1 MISDY
6 RDEIWMRRAL
16 SLAQSAS
23 DIDEVPVGALVV
35 RNGQVLAEGFNQREK
50 KFSVLSHAELEAI
63 QIANQK
69 LMSWRLAGCTL
80 YVTLEPCIMCA
91 GAIYQSRIERVVF
104 GAMDP
109 KAGATGSLYKI
120 QTDERLNHRFQVTSG
135 VLGDECG
142 QILRDFFRKKRT

>member
-1 MISDY
+1 
-6 RDEIWMRRAL
+6 MRRAL

-23 DIDEVPVGALVV
+23 DIDEVPVGALIV
-35 RNGQVLAEGFNQREK
+35 RDSQVIAEGFNQREK
-50 KFSVLSHAELEAI
+50 KLSVLSHAELEAI
-63 QIANQK
+63 QIANQT
-69 LMSWRLAGCTL
+69 LSSWRLTGCTL

-109 KAGATGSLYKI
+109 KAGATGSLFNI
-120 QTDERLNHRFQVTSG
+120 QTDERLNHTFQVTSG

-142 QILRDFFRKKRT
+142 QILKGFFRKKRT

>member
-1 MISDY
+1 
-6 RDEIWMRRAL
+6 MRRAL

-23 DIDEVPVGALVV
+23 DIDEVPVGALIV

-63 QIANQK
+63 QLANQK
-69 LMSWRLAGCTL
+69 LMSWRLTGCTL
-80 YVTLEPCIMCA
+80 YVTLEPCIMCV

-109 KAGATGSLYKI
+109 KAGATGSLYNI
-120 QTDERLNHRFQVTSG
+120 HTDERLNHRFQVTSG
-135 VLGDECG
+135 ILGDECG
-142 QILRDFFRKKRT
+142 QILRDFFRKRRT